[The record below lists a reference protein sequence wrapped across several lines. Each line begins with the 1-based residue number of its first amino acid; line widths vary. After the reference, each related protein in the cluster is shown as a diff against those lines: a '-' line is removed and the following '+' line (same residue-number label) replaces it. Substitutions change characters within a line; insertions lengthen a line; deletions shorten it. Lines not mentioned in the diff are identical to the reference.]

1 MPFDLDKYIDDFNS
15 YDEEIVVREY
25 YAEDSVVEGPDH
37 VKRGRNEWIAL
48 LKAMHVGIKEELTPR
63 LVVQQDDILMAE
75 VDATFTATAD
85 RPDFI
90 YGPLKEGESVTVRFF
105 ASYTLRDA
113 LITRLALAWWP
124 PFGTR

>member
-1 MPFDLDKYIDDFNS
+1 MSFDLDKYIEAFNS
-15 YDEEIVVREY
+15 DDEENVVREY
-25 YAEDSVVEGPDH
+25 YTEDTVVEGPDH
-37 VKRGRNEWIAL
+37 VKRGRDEWVAL
-48 LKAMHVGIKEELTPR
+48 LKAMHVGIKEQLTPR
-63 LVVQQDDILMAE
+63 LVVQQDDALMAE
-75 VDATFTATAD
+75 VDATFTATTD

-124 PFGTR
+124 PFDAP